1 MKGNEGDSNQTD
13 KTNAGEHHIMTQKL
27 RKLLSQLPVKFC
39 QYSAVICYERKD
51 LGLGKV
57 KINL

>member
-1 MKGNEGDSNQTD
+1 MD
-13 KTNAGEHHIMTQKL
+13 KTNAGEHRIMTQKL

-39 QYSAVICYERKD
+39 QYSAVTGYKRKD

-57 KINL
+57 QINL